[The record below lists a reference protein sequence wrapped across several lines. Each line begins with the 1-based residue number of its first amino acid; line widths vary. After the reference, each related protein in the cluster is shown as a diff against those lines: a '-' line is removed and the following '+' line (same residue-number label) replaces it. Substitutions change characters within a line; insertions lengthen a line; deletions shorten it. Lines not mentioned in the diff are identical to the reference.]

1 VNEVEE
7 KLKEKLGEKYQVFEE
22 FLEKDGLDIIKLYK
36 LEPQERIKT
45 VAKFCEQNGYD
56 FPDIYSRIETAKDE
70 TMKEYALRSAVTA
83 ILVRDGPA
91 AINDLNF
98 YRKIQE
104 KVKELEEK

>member
-1 VNEVEE
+1 MEE

-22 FLEKDGLDIIKLYK
+22 FLKKYDLNIETLYA

-45 VAKFCEQNGYD
+45 VAEFCKQNNYD
-56 FPDIYSRIETAKDE
+56 FPYIYSRIEEAKDE
-70 TMKEYALRSAVTA
+70 IMKGYALRSAVTA
-83 ILVRDGPA
+83 ILARDGPA

-104 KVKELEEK
+104 NVKELEKK